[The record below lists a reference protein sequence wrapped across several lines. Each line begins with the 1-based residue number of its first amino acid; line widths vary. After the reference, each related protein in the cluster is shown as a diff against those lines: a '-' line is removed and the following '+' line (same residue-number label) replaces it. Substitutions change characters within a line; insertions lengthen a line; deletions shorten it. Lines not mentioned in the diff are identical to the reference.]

1 MNPLDQLA
9 DITTP
14 QNVSIWPL
22 AWGYWLV
29 LALAILLLAIAI
41 ISVVRFKNTRK
52 QKRGAMAALNSLET
66 LDPYFAHKVHVLIKT
81 LVAHYMPH
89 VASKTMH
96 GSEWQSLLL
105 SVYKGNHP
113 SEVVRSISMLQA
125 RMYAKPPA
133 SLEAALPSKEATA
146 DDLQNVVRAQ
156 NDVILTAMRDFVDTS
171 FPCKVPSNKHTAVAK
186 TSPPSPAKK
195 VSHV

>member
-29 LALAILLLAIAI
+29 LALVILLLAITI
-41 ISVVRFKNTRK
+41 ISLLRFKNTRK
-52 QKRGAMAALNSLET
+52 QKRGAMATLNKLET
-66 LDPYFAHKVHVLIKT
+66 LDPYFAHKVQMLIKT
-81 LVAHYMPH
+81 LLAHYMPH

-105 SVYKGNHP
+105 SVYRGNQP
-113 SEVVRSISMLQA
+113 SELVRSMSMLQA
-125 RMYAKPPA
+125 RMYAKPPT
-133 SLEAALPSKEATA
+133 SLEAVLLSKEVTA
-146 DDLQNVVRAQ
+146 DAQQNVVRAQ
-156 NDVILTAMRDFVDTS
+156 NDAILTAMRDFVGTS
-171 FPCKVPSNKHTAVAK
+171 FPCKVPSNKHTVVAK
-186 TSPPSPAKK
+186 ISPPSPTKEA
-195 VSHV
+195 SHV